1 MRPRQ
6 LNAATWDRAHGG
18 VVQPWGRLPGP
29 VWSLAMW
36 AVASGFVSIYAVFAQ
51 GILAERMIFAY
62 IMIVASFLIA
72 VLLVIMGPRTPMWF
86 VHVLIIG
93 LAIRMGL
100 NATGA
105 HTALGLSNISYAV
118 LILGIYSALFFRRAV
133 AWRYVI
139 LGMAVY
145 TTGATLSG
153 LFREAIVAWVVV
165 MLLTPIITQTLMS
178 LIKRLHSQATRDQLT
193 GLLNRRGFFDMLP
206 LHSSQSRNTQ
216 PRMVVVID
224 LDYFKQV
231 NDSQGHQA
239 GDDLLRTL
247 TTGWTRTLRPDDLAV
262 RFGGD
267 EFVLVLPNTTRE
279 QAEMLLGRLREGSP
293 IGWSS
298 GMSEWD
304 PKVESFDAAMARADA
319 ELYRRKAAR

>member
-1 MRPRQ
+1 MLRQ
-6 LNAATWDRAHGG
+6 LTAATWERTHGG
-18 VVQPWGRLPGP
+18 FVQPWGRLPGP

-36 AVASGFVSIYAVFAQ
+36 AVASGFVSIYSMLVQ
-51 GILAERMIFAY
+51 GIGADRMIFGI
-62 IMIVASFLIA
+62 IMVVGSFLIA
-72 VLLVIMGPRTPMWF
+72 GLLVVMGPRTPMWF

-105 HTALGLSNISYAV
+105 QTAIGLSNIAYAV

-139 LGMAVY
+139 LGMVVY
-145 TTGATLSG
+145 TTGSILSG
-153 LFREAIVAWVVV
+153 HFRESLVAWVVV
-165 MLLTPIITQTLMS
+165 MLLTPIIAQTLIA
-178 LIKRLHSQATRDQLT
+178 LIGRLHAQATRDELT

-206 LHSSQSRNTQ
+206 LHSSPSRNTTA
-216 PRMVVVID
+216 RMVVVID

-239 GDDLLRTL
+239 GDELLRTL
-247 TTGWTRTLRPDDLAV
+247 TSGWTRTLRPDDLAV

-267 EFVLVLPNTTRE
+267 EFVLVLPNTTRD
-279 QAEMLLGRLREGSP
+279 QAEALLARLREGSP

-304 PKVESFDAAMARADA
+304 PQVESFEAVMARADA
-319 ELYRRKAAR
+319 ELYRRKSAR